1 MRMKRLSKSEFIYF
15 IYKTT
20 KSLLP
25 RILLSH
31 ILYIPAPYF
40 DFLSKRTVETAARPL
55 VRYKKNS
62 NQNTNAMSDF
72 NLPNSSE
79 LLTKI
84 DDISKTLHKHFDDF
98 DKIQAL
104 VRERIRAEG
113 TVDHAWNEVREP
125 RSPIRRRDKHTH

>member
-1 MRMKRLSKSEFIYF
+1 MNLFISH
-15 IYKTT
+15 IY

-25 RILLSH
+25 RRILLSH

-40 DFLSKRTVETAARPL
+40 DFLSKRTVETADGPS
-55 VRYKKNS
+55 VTKKKS
-62 NQNTNAMSDF
+62 EPEHNAMSDF